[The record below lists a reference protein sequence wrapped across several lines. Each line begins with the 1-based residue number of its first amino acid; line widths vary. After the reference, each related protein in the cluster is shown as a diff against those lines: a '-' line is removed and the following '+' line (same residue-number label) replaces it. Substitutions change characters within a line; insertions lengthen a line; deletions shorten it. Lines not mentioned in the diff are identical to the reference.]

1 MGRLFTTESINYTET
16 SVLTVTSVRVVPCTA
31 PSSLPDHVE
40 PPYLK
45 LNLEKIVS
53 ALFVPGGDGSIK
65 CAFKIKVMYKLYIVY
80 CAI

>member
-53 ALFVPGGDGSIK
+53 ALFVPGGDGSSK
-65 CAFKIKVMYKLYIVY
+65 MCLKIKGDVKYYI
-80 CAI
+80 